1 MTNEQ
6 KFEYIKYVYSIVS
19 EYDPQNSYLT
29 HLRDSLYRK
38 TLRDSLYRKT
48 YTNFTEENFNRIHS
62 NFTGGK
68 FPRYEMKT
76 IAAYFRDKKIDVI
89 LDQPQA

>member
-29 HLRDSLYRK
+29 Y
-38 TLRDSLYRKT
+38 LRDSLYRKT
-48 YTNFTEENFNRIHS
+48 YTNFTVENFDKIHS

-76 IAAYFRDKKIDVI
+76 IATYFRDKKIDVI

>member
-6 KFEYIKYVYSIVS
+6 KFEYIKYLYSIVS
-19 EYDPQNSYLT
+19 EYDPQSSYLT
-29 HLRDSLYRK
+29 YLRDSIYK
-38 TLRDSLYRKT
+38 KT
-48 YTNFTEENFNRIHS
+48 YTNFTVEYFDKMYNIY
-62 NFTGGK
+62 TGGK